1 MAEQDFLT
9 GLEDDHLYTPDIKLH
24 SLEKIR
30 LHNYY
35 VSLFTM
41 SMRQRWPQR
50 AYLGLYS
57 GAGRARV
64 EETGEIVETTAMSAF
79 RPKYPFTKYIFV
91 DSDPRCIEALFGR
104 IAALPVEHDVT
115 LIERAV
121 GEASP
126 EIIRAMPAFGPGN
139 GLLSFCF
146 IDPFSAALNF
156 EVIRA
161 LGSRYK
167 MDFLILLMLGR
178 DVRMN
183 FRRYFEESRGHEN
196 RVAHRRSGLAR

>member
-1 MAEQDFLT
+1 MAEQDFLR
-9 GLEDDHLYTPDIKLH
+9 GLEDDQLYTPDIKLH

-41 SMRQRWPQR
+41 SMWQRWPQR

-91 DSDPRCIEALFGR
+91 DSDPRCIEALSGR
-104 IAALPVEHDVT
+104 SAALPVAT
-115 LIERAV
+115 
-121 GEASP
+121 
-126 EIIRAMPAFGPGN
+126 
-139 GLLSFCF
+139 
-146 IDPFSAALNF
+146 
-156 EVIRA
+156 
-161 LGSRYK
+161 
-167 MDFLILLMLGR
+167 
-178 DVRMN
+178 
-183 FRRYFEESRGHEN
+183 RRNVDRT
-196 RVAHRRSGLAR
+196 